1 MPNSPL
7 IDRSAA
13 KRPSLAKRLILTVVA
28 VLLLIAAIVGVKVL
42 TIQKMMASFKPPPP
56 AVVSTAKVVAQDWSD
71 RIETVGSVRA
81 LRGTDLSAEVAG
93 IVRSVKFHSGQN
105 VAAGQVLFEL
115 NADAER
121 AQLQS
126 LQAAA
131 DLAKIVLDRDRAQLA
146 VSAVSQATI
155 DSDESDLKNKQA
167 QVDQQ
172 KAVVEKKLIRAPFAG
187 RTGITTVNPGQYLNP
202 GDKVVTLQSID
213 NLYVDFNVPQ
223 RQLARV
229 SLGSA
234 VDIAFDAY
242 PQKPFTGKVTS
253 FSPLLDTATRNVS
266 VEATMKNDKHEVL
279 PGMFA
284 RVALYV
290 GTTQHFLTV
299 PQAAIAYN
307 PYGATVFVLEE
318 AKDSKDGKDAQGGG
332 GLKARQSFVTT
343 GATRGDQVAILKGL
357 KEGDVIVTSGQ
368 LKLKNGSPVTVDNSM
383 PPPDDAH
390 PTPQEH

>member
-242 PQKPFTGKVTS
+242 PQKPFTGRVTS